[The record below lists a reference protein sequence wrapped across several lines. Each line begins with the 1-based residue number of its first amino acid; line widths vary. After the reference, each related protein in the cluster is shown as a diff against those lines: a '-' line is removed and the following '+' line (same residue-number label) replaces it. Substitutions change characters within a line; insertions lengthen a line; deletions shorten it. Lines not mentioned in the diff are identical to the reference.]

1 MCWIVLVMGAVM
13 VISGAFLLFRFFLGH
28 GRERPE
34 IAGQA
39 RTESMILGGLL
50 SSVGLLLVLLGVT
63 GTICNALGIS

>member
-1 MCWIVLVMGAVM
+1 MCWIALVVGAAM
-13 VISGAFLLFRFFLGH
+13 LIAGTFLLFRFFLGH
-28 GRERPE
+28 GSQRPE
-34 IAGQA
+34 IAGPA